1 MIIAALSKVG
11 IQMTSFVAII
21 DAAGLAIGLARQG
34 SLSNFAAVVLIIIFK
49 PHRVG
54 DYVVAGGA
62 KWIIE
67 DFGISPLL

>member
-1 MIIAALSKVG
+1 MVIAALSKVG

-21 DAAGLAIGLARQG
+21 GAAGLAIGLARQG